1 MTVRTPDPTPVRT
14 GLGLLA
20 PAALFMVLGAIALS
34 VVPAVRVSGSAPMNW
49 APLGLA
55 VLWLAVALAGV
66 GVLGR
71 RLPGHDP
78 VLFPLAMTLAGF
90 GLLSIW
96 RVLPEWGWRQA
107 AWLVVAV
114 VIGVL
119 TAAWAPGLRW
129 ARRLRYTWLVSG
141 LVLTALTFV
150 IGVDPSGTGARLW
163 LGSLGIGV
171 FLQPAEFLK
180 LALALYVAAYL
191 AERREVAL
199 LNDTEGKTAPWP
211 RLQDALPV
219 LVMWLIAMA
228 IVIAQRDLGTGM
240 LLFGVF
246 VALVYLATGR
256 ARNLVL
262 GGILAVFGG
271 LVAYSA
277 FGVVRA
283 RLSAWLDPWSDPSG
297 GAFQIIQALIALAAG
312 DVFGRGLGLGNP
324 ALVPLAH
331 SDFILTSIGEE
342 FGLLGVVAVLVL
354 HALLAA
360 RGLRIAWQ
368 AERAFD
374 QLLAAG
380 LSALTAFQTLL
391 IVGGTV
397 RALPLTGVTL
407 PFVSYGGSSLLVQF
421 IAIGLLLAISSHP
434 RDGATG
440 RRATDARRRLAPS
453 SEPAGERSSEAA
465 R

>member
-1 MTVRTPDPTPVRT
+1 MFRLADLTPLRS

-20 PAALFMVLGAIALS
+20 PAAGFMLLGAVALS
-34 VVPAVRVSGSAPMNW
+34 VVPGVHIPASAPVSW
-49 APLGLA
+49 APLGLGLIWLGAA
-55 VLWLAVALAGV
+55 VVAL
-66 GVLGR
+66 GVLAR

-78 VLFPLAMTLAGF
+78 LLLPLAMTLSGF
-90 GLLSIW
+90 GLLAIG

-114 VIGVL
+114 GAGVL
-119 TAAWAPGLRW
+119 TAVWAPGLRW

-141 LVLTALTFV
+141 LILTALTFV

-191 AERREVAL
+191 AERREVAML
-199 LNDTEGKTAPWP
+199 SDTEGKTAPWP

-219 LVMWLIAMA
+219 VVMWLIAMA
-228 IVIAQRDLGTGM
+228 IVVAQRDLGTGM

-246 VALVYLATGR
+246 VTLVYLATGR

-262 GGILAVFGG
+262 GGILAVVGG
-271 LVAYSA
+271 AVAYAA

-297 GAFQIIQALIALAAG
+297 GAFQIIQALIALASG

-331 SDFILTSIGEE
+331 SDFILTSIAEE
-342 FGLLGVVAVLVL
+342 FGLLGVVGVLAL

-360 RGLRIAWQ
+360 RGLHIAWQ

-421 IAIGLLLAISSHP
+421 IAIGLLLAISAHP
-434 RDGATG
+434 RSGSAVRWNGESQRRVAAAAGADAERSDGAG
-440 RRATDARRRLAPS
+440 A
-453 SEPAGERSSEAA
+453 
-465 R
+465 